1 MTSGPQ
7 IHYKQNRLKQLRAF
21 CHAARTG
28 SVSAAAEQIFLSQPT
43 VSLQIQALE
52 REFDTML
59 FERRGPKIKLTPE
72 GSLLYQLAQPLVEGM
87 DKLHETFA
95 THCGRVDQG
104 ILNIAAGESTIL
116 YILPEPIRC
125 FTARFPGIE
134 LKIHN
139 VTGRDGLAMLRAD
152 DADLAIGS
160 MLEIPDDISYR
171 PVVTFYP
178 KLITAKD
185 HPLAEKQS
193 VTLEDIAPFGLIL
206 PPRHLSTWRIVD
218 LVFGQNNVSYRVAL
232 EAGGWEVIKKYV
244 ELGMGISIVTDV
256 CLTGKD
262 NLACIP
268 LERYF
273 PKRTY
278 GIVLRRGKFLSP
290 QAKRFLEVVEA
301 VFADRKAVSPHQTI
315 GGVKCEDVILG

>member
-1 MTSGPQ
+1 MASGPQ

-21 CHAARTG
+21 CHAARAG

-72 GSLLYQLAQPLVEGM
+72 GQLLLELAQPLVEGM

-95 THCGRVDQG
+95 TRCGRVDHG
-104 ILNIAAGESTIL
+104 ILDIAAGESTIL
-116 YILPEPIRC
+116 YVLPEPVRR
-125 FTARFPGIE
+125 FTANFPGID
-134 LKIHN
+134 LKLHN

-152 DADLAIGS
+152 EVDLAVGS
-160 MLEIPDDISYR
+160 MIEVPDDISYR
-171 PVVTFYP
+171 PVVTFSP
-178 KLITAKD
+178 KLIAPKD
-185 HPLAEKQS
+185 HPLAAKDS
-193 VTLEDIAPFGLIL
+193 VTLEDIAPYGLIL

-218 LVFGQNNVSYRVAL
+218 LVFRQNNLEYRVAL

-244 ELGMGISIVTDV
+244 ELGLGISIVTDV
-256 CLTGKD
+256 CLTGNH
-262 NLACIP
+262 NLLCIP

-273 PKRTY
+273 PKRSY
-278 GIVLRRGKFLSP
+278 GIVLRRGKFLTP
-290 QAKRFLEVVEA
+290 QAKRFLDVMDGT
-301 VFADRKAVSPHQTI
+301 FADRAVAAPRESR
-315 GGVKCEDVILG
+315 GEAAWEDVFLG